1 MASPF
6 LSPSGAHQRIWTA
19 ATLRKLLEK
28 PDFCRSASLASLGT
42 RLAQRPFVQTLTHN
56 PSHPLPWPQ
65 ASEPVPAVRRAMR
78 ADVRAIVA
86 LQAVCLPHFYLVDPG
101 RAFLRSFYSHLLRDR
116 RGLLF
121 VAEHDRQ
128 LAGFVAGFFDPA
140 SLYREIA
147 PQQVPRHRRRFPLPG
162 GASHRTT
169 PVPR

>member
-1 MASPF
+1 MENNFPRWPAPF
-6 LSPSGAHQRIWTA
+6 SLPA
-19 ATLRKLLEK
+19 ARSANLDSMLLRKLLEK

-116 RGLLF
+116 RGLL
-121 VAEHDRQ
+121 
-128 LAGFVAGFFDPA
+128 
-140 SLYREIA
+140 SLRSTI
-147 PQQVPRHRRRFPLPG
+147 G
-162 GASHRTT
+162 S
-169 PVPR
+169 